1 MEVTTVE
8 QMTLPAWN
16 RRRALLQEELWRI
29 LGRPADTVQ
38 PAGEVR
44 DRIEWD
50 GVVVEKLVYESEP
63 GQAVPALL
71 YLPTTSAPPFPA
83 LVICMGH
90 GESKTTPGPLHAGPL
105 FARLGIACLCADP
118 IGEEERNRAGH
129 CGTRAHDA
137 ADVSARSRAAGRKVI
152 GKMVWD
158 LMMGLGYLASRR
170 DIDGQRLGC
179 AGVSLGGTVA
189 GYLLA
194 LDERLQMALPA
205 GWFFRPEDQAIGK
218 DCSRIPAQE
227 MQQVMGNG
235 ELLGLAAPHC
245 AVLVAN
251 GDADTVIDKQG
262 SGMVAVRGLGA
273 SLEQA
278 QAIYGLYPGAAGRI
292 AALLEPGGGHRHF
305 YLAKPALLWAHSH
318 LQAAGISA
326 AALVGAPEMLF
337 GDWAERCGVAIEALY
352 DTPLHFRGLRLPDLQ
367 VRPLPVA
374 HRRCLDPGEVGTARF
389 TLEGWLDRVAAGAA
403 G

>member
-1 MEVTTVE
+1 MER
-8 QMTLPAWN
+8 MTLPAWN
-16 RRRALLQEELWRI
+16 WRRGRLQEELWRI
-29 LGRPADTVQ
+29 LGRPAAAGEPT
-38 PAGEVR
+38 GEVR

-50 GVVVEKLVYESEP
+50 GVVVEKLVYETEP

-71 YLPTTSAPPFPA
+71 YLPTACAPPFPA

-129 CGTRAHDA
+129 RGTRAHDA
-137 ADVSARSRAAGRKVI
+137 AAVSSRSRGAGRKVI

-158 LMMGLGYLASRR
+158 LMMGLGYLATRR
-170 DIDGQRLGC
+170 DIDAQRLGC

-194 LDERLQMALPA
+194 LDERLKMALPA
-205 GWFFRPEDQAIGK
+205 GWFFRPEDRVIGK

-227 MQQVMGNG
+227 LQQVMSNG

-262 SGMVAVRGLGA
+262 SGMVAVRGMGP
-273 SLEQA
+273 SLQQA
-278 QAIYGLYPGAAGRI
+278 QEIYGRYPGAAGRI
-292 AALLEPGGGHRHF
+292 AALLEPGGGHRHY
-305 YLAKPALLWAHSH
+305 YLAKPALLWARRH
-318 LQAAGISA
+318 LQAAGISE
-326 AALVGAPEMLF
+326 AALLELPEMLF
-337 GDWAERCGVAIEALY
+337 GDWADRCGVVVETLY

-367 VRPLPVA
+367 LRPLPA
-374 HRRCLDPGEVGTARF
+374 EHRRCLYPGEVGTARF
-389 TLEGWLDRVAAGAA
+389 TLEGWLDSVTAGAA
-403 G
+403 S

>member
-1 MEVTTVE
+1 
-8 QMTLPAWN
+8 MTLPVWN
-16 RRRALLQEELWRI
+16 TRRGHLREELWRI
-29 LGRPADTVQ
+29 LGRPRATVE

-50 GVVVEKLVYESEP
+50 GVAVEKLVYESEP

-71 YLPTTSAPPFPA
+71 YLPTACPPPFPA
-83 LVICMGH
+83 LVLGMGH

-118 IGEEERNRAGH
+118 IGEEERNRTGH
-129 CGTRAHDA
+129 RGTRAHDA
-137 ADVSARSRAAGRKVI
+137 ADVSARSRGAGRKMI

-158 LMMGLGYLASRR
+158 LMMGLGYLATRR
-170 DIDGQRLGC
+170 DVDARRLGC

-194 LDERLQMALPA
+194 LDERLKVAIPA
-205 GWFFRPEDQAIGK
+205 GWFFRPEDREIGK
-218 DCSRIPAQE
+218 DCSRIPAEE
-227 MQQVMGNG
+227 MQQVMSNG

-278 QAIYGLYPGAAGRI
+278 QGIYRLYAGAEGRI
-292 AALLEPGGGHRHF
+292 GALLEPGGGHRHY
-305 YLAKPALLWAHSH
+305 YLARSALLWAHAH
-318 LQAAGISA
+318 LQPAGISA
-326 AALVGAPEMLF
+326 AQLLELPEMLY
-337 GDWAERCGVAIEALY
+337 GDWADRCGVALEPLY
-352 DTPLHFRGLRLPDLQ
+352 GTPLHFRGLRLPDLQ
-367 VRPLPVA
+367 VRPLPDA
-374 HRRCLDPGEVGTARF
+374 DRRCLEPGEVGTARF
-389 TLEGWLDRVAAGAA
+389 TLEGWLDGVVAEAAG
-403 G
+403 

>member
-1 MEVTTVE
+1 
-8 QMTLPAWN
+8 MTLPAWN
-16 RRRALLQEELWRI
+16 RRREQLQEELWRI
-29 LGRPADTVQ
+29 LGRPRATVE

-44 DRIEWD
+44 NRIEWD
-50 GVVVEKLVYESEP
+50 GVVVEKLVYETEP

-71 YLPTTSAPPFPA
+71 YLPAACPPPFPA
-83 LVICMGH
+83 VVISMGH

-118 IGEEERNRAGH
+118 IGEEERNRDGR

-137 ADVSARSRAAGRKVI
+137 ADVSARSRGAGRTVV

-158 LMMGLGYLASRR
+158 LMMGLGYLATRGDVDAR
-170 DIDGQRLGC
+170 RLGC

-194 LDERLQMALPA
+194 LDGRLKVAIPA
-205 GWFFRPEDQAIGK
+205 GWFFRPEDRVIGK
-218 DCSRIPAQE
+218 DCSRIPAKE
-227 MQQVMGNG
+227 MQQVMSNG

-262 SGMVAVRGLGA
+262 SGMVAVRDLGA

-278 QAIYGLYPGAAGRI
+278 QEIYCLYDGADGRI
-292 AALLEPGGGHRHF
+292 GALLEPGGGHRHY
-305 YLAKPALLWAHSH
+305 YLTRSALLWAHAH
-318 LQAAGISA
+318 LQPAGMTA
-326 AALVGAPEMLF
+326 AALLELPEMLF
-337 GDWAERCGVAIEALY
+337 GDWADRCEVALEALY
-352 DTPLHFRGLRLPDLQ
+352 GTPLHFRGLRLPDLQ
-367 VRPLPVA
+367 VRPLPEA
-374 HRRCLDPGEVGTARF
+374 HRRCLQPGEVGTARF
-389 TLEGWLDRVAAGAA
+389 TLEGWLDSAVAGAA

>member
-1 MEVTTVE
+1 MEG
-8 QMTLPAWN
+8 MTLPVWN
-16 RRRALLQEELWRI
+16 RRRRLLQEELWRI
-29 LGRPADTVQ
+29 LGRPADTVE
-38 PAGEVR
+38 PSGEVR
-44 DRIEWD
+44 ARTEWD
-50 GVVVEKLVYESEP
+50 GVVVEKLVYETEP
-63 GQAVPALL
+63 GQAIPALL
-71 YLPTTSAPPFPA
+71 YLPAACPPPFPA

-105 FARLGIACLCADP
+105 FARLGIACLCVDP

-129 CGTRAHDA
+129 RGTRAHDA
-137 ADVSARSRAAGRKVI
+137 AAVSSRSRGAGRKVI

-158 LMMGLGYLASRR
+158 LMMGLDYLATRR
-170 DIDGQRLGC
+170 DIDAQRLGC

-194 LDERLQMALPA
+194 LDERLKLALPA
-205 GWFFRPEDQAIGK
+205 GWFFRPEDRVIGK

-227 MQQVMGNG
+227 LQQVMSNG

-262 SGMVAVRGLGA
+262 SGMLAVRGLGT

-278 QAIYGLYPGAAGRI
+278 QEIYGRYPGAAGRI
-292 AALLEPGGGHRHF
+292 AALLEPGGGHRHY
-305 YLAKPALLWAHSH
+305 YLAKPALLWARTH
-318 LQAAGISA
+318 LQAAGISE
-326 AALVGAPEMLF
+326 AALLELPEMLF
-337 GDWAERCGVAIEALY
+337 GDWADRYGVAIEALY
-352 DTPLHFRGLRLPDLQ
+352 DTPRHFRGLRLPDLQ
-367 VRPLPVA
+367 VRPLPVV

-389 TLEGWLDRVAAGAA
+389 TLEGWLDSVAAGAA
-403 G
+403 S

>member
-1 MEVTTVE
+1 MEG
-8 QMTLPAWN
+8 MTLPVWN
-16 RRRALLQEELWRI
+16 RRRRLLQEELWRI
-29 LGRPADTVQ
+29 LGRPADTVE
-38 PAGEVR
+38 PSGEVR
-44 DRIEWD
+44 DRTEWD
-50 GVVVEKLVYESEP
+50 GVVVEKLVYETEP

-71 YLPTTSAPPFPA
+71 YLPTACAPPFPA

-129 CGTRAHDA
+129 RGTRAHDA
-137 ADVSARSRAAGRKVI
+137 AAVSSRSRGAGRKVI

-158 LMMGLGYLASRR
+158 LMMGLGYLATRR
-170 DIDGQRLGC
+170 DVDAQRLGC

-194 LDERLQMALPA
+194 LDERLKMALPA
-205 GWFFRPEDQAIGK
+205 GWFFRPEDRGIGK
-218 DCSRIPAQE
+218 DCSRIPAQQ
-227 MQQVMGNG
+227 MQQAMSNG

-262 SGMVAVRGLGA
+262 SGMVAVRGMGP
-273 SLEQA
+273 SLQQA
-278 QAIYGLYPGAAGRI
+278 QEIYGRYPGAAGRI
-292 AALLEPGGGHRHF
+292 AALLEPGGGHRHY
-305 YLAKPALLWAHSH
+305 YLAKPALLWARRH
-318 LQAAGISA
+318 LQAAGISE
-326 AALVGAPEMLF
+326 AALLELPEMLF
-337 GDWAERCGVAIEALY
+337 GDWADRCGVVVETLY

-367 VRPLPVA
+367 LRPLPA
-374 HRRCLDPGEVGTARF
+374 EHRRCLDPGEVGTARF
-389 TLEGWLDRVAAGAA
+389 TLEGWLDSVTAGAA
-403 G
+403 S

>member
-1 MEVTTVE
+1 ME
-8 QMTLPAWN
+8 QMTLPAW
-16 RRRALLQEELWRI
+16 RRRRRLLQEELWRI
-29 LGRPADTVQ
+29 LGRPADTVE
-38 PAGEVR
+38 PSGEVR
-44 DRIEWD
+44 DRTEWD
-50 GVVVEKLVYESEP
+50 GVVVEKLVYETEP

-71 YLPTTSAPPFPA
+71 YLPTACAPPFPA

-129 CGTRAHDA
+129 RGTRAHDA
-137 ADVSARSRAAGRKVI
+137 AAVSSRSRGAGRKVI

-158 LMMGLGYLASRR
+158 LMMGLDYLATRR
-170 DIDGQRLGC
+170 DIDAQRLGC

-194 LDERLQMALPA
+194 LDERLKLALPA
-205 GWFFRPEDQAIGK
+205 GWFFRPEDRVIGK

-227 MQQVMGNG
+227 LQQVMSNG

-262 SGMVAVRGLGA
+262 SGMVAVRGMGP
-273 SLEQA
+273 SLQQA
-278 QAIYGLYPGAAGRI
+278 QEIYGRYPGAAGRI
-292 AALLEPGGGHRHF
+292 AALLEPGGGHRHY
-305 YLAKPALLWAHSH
+305 YLAKPALLWARTH
-318 LQAAGISA
+318 LQAAGISE
-326 AALVGAPEMLF
+326 AALLELPEMLF
-337 GDWAERCGVAIEALY
+337 GDWADRCGVVVEALY

-367 VRPLPVA
+367 LRPLPA
-374 HRRCLDPGEVGTARF
+374 EHRRCLDPGEVGTARF
-389 TLEGWLDRVAAGAA
+389 TLEGWLDSVTAGAA
-403 G
+403 S

>member
-1 MEVTTVE
+1 MEG
-8 QMTLPAWN
+8 MTLPVWN
-16 RRRALLQEELWRI
+16 RRRRLLQEELWRI
-29 LGRPADTVQ
+29 LGRPADTVE
-38 PAGEVR
+38 PSGEVR
-44 DRIEWD
+44 DRTEWD
-50 GVVVEKLVYESEP
+50 GVVVEKLVYETEP

-71 YLPTTSAPPFPA
+71 YLPTACAPPFPA

-129 CGTRAHDA
+129 RGTRAHDA
-137 ADVSARSRAAGRKVI
+137 AAVSSRSRGAGRKVI

-158 LMMGLGYLASRR
+158 LMMGLDYLATRR
-170 DIDGQRLGC
+170 DIDAQRLGC

-194 LDERLQMALPA
+194 LDERLKLALPA
-205 GWFFRPEDQAIGK
+205 GWFFRPEDRVIGK

-227 MQQVMGNG
+227 LQQVMSNG

-262 SGMVAVRGLGA
+262 CGMVAVRGMGP
-273 SLEQA
+273 SLQQA
-278 QAIYGLYPGAAGRI
+278 QEIYGRYPGAAGRI
-292 AALLEPGGGHRHF
+292 AALLEPGGGHRHY
-305 YLAKPALLWAHSH
+305 YLAKPALLWARTH
-318 LQAAGISA
+318 LQAAGISE
-326 AALVGAPEMLF
+326 AALLELPEMLF
-337 GDWAERCGVAIEALY
+337 GDWADRCGVVVETLY

-367 VRPLPVA
+367 LRPLPA
-374 HRRCLDPGEVGTARF
+374 EHRRCLYPGEVGTARF
-389 TLEGWLDRVAAGAA
+389 TLEGWLDCVTEGAA
-403 G
+403 C

>member
-1 MEVTTVE
+1 ME
-8 QMTLPAWN
+8 
-16 RRRALLQEELWRI
+16 
-29 LGRPADTVQ
+29 

-50 GVVVEKLVYESEP
+50 GVAVEKLVYETEP

-71 YLPTTSAPPFPA
+71 YLPTACPPPFPA

-118 IGEEERNRAGH
+118 IGEEERNRAGS

-137 ADVSARSRAAGRKVI
+137 ADVSTRSRGAGRKVI

-158 LMMGLGYLASRR
+158 LMMGLGYLATRR
-170 DIDGQRLGC
+170 DVDAQRLGC

-194 LDERLQMALPA
+194 LDERLKMALPA
-205 GWFFRPEDQAIGK
+205 GWFFRPEDRVIGK

-227 MQQVMGNG
+227 MQQVMNNG

-278 QAIYGLYPGAAGRI
+278 QEVYRLYAGAEGRIGACWSPAGGTATTTWPSRRCCGRTRTCRRPACPRPRWWGCPKCCSATGRTATGWRSRRCTARRCTSADCACRICRCGRCRRRTGAAWTPARWARRDSPWRGGWTL
-292 AALLEPGGGHRHF
+292 AAWW
-305 YLAKPALLWAHSH
+305 PAR
-318 LQAAGISA
+318 
-326 AALVGAPEMLF
+326 PE
-337 GDWAERCGVAIEALY
+337 
-352 DTPLHFRGLRLPDLQ
+352 
-367 VRPLPVA
+367 
-374 HRRCLDPGEVGTARF
+374 
-389 TLEGWLDRVAAGAA
+389 
-403 G
+403 

>member
-1 MEVTTVE
+1 MERVT
-8 QMTLPAWN
+8 LSSWN
-16 RRRALLQEELWRI
+16 RRRERLQEELWRI
-29 LGRPADTVQ
+29 LGRPADTVE

-50 GVVVEKLVYESEP
+50 GVAVEKLVYETEP

-71 YLPTTSAPPFPA
+71 YLPTACPPPFPA

-118 IGEEERNRAGH
+118 IGEEERNRIGS

-137 ADVSARSRAAGRKVI
+137 ADVSTRSRGAGRKVI

-158 LMMGLGYLASRR
+158 LMMGLGYLATRR
-170 DIDGQRLGC
+170 DVDAQRLGC

-194 LDERLQMALPA
+194 LDERLKMALPA
-205 GWFFRPEDQAIGK
+205 GWFFRPEDRVIGK

-227 MQQVMGNG
+227 MQQVMNNG

-245 AVLVAN
+245 AVLAAN

-278 QAIYGLYPGAAGRI
+278 QEIYRLYAGAEGRI
-292 AALLEPGGGHRHF
+292 GALLEPGGGHRHY
-305 YLAKPALLWAHSH
+305 YLGKPALLWAHSH
-318 LQAAGISA
+318 LQAAGISEA
-326 AALVGAPEMLF
+326 ELVEQPEMLF
-337 GDWAERCGVAIEALY
+337 GDWADRCGVAIEALY

-389 TLEGWLDRVAAGAA
+389 TLEGWLDSVVAGAA
-403 G
+403 E